1 MDGVG
6 EALIVVDGVVDLGA
20 IDDDGGGVGGGV
32 VDVDGFGLWAG
43 QSPNAMHGVSRFE
56 ISATPIS
63 TGMAVIVVEKR
74 NHKPQAWRRE
84 RDFMIGQEGRQYDE
98 RIS

>member
-32 VDVDGFGLWAG
+32 VDVDGFGLWEGNLPMQCMA
-43 QSPNAMHGVSRFE
+43 SR
-56 ISATPIS
+56 AL
-63 TGMAVIVVEKR
+63 KY
-74 NHKPQAWRRE
+74 
-84 RDFMIGQEGRQYDE
+84 RQHLYQPE
-98 RIS
+98 WQ